1 MEITS
6 YSATLATE
14 IADLFHQSV
23 HAIDSD
29 VYTPEQKEAWAP
41 TPPDYERWSKR
52 LNEKKPFIAI
62 VNERVAGFMELD
74 ADGHIDCT
82 YTHPDFQG
90 NGVAS
95 ALYERLLMEAKH
107 KNINRLYVEASLIAK
122 PFFERHGFSVVKKNE
137 VERSGITLINFTM
150 EHYLTPSNQI

>member
-41 TPPDYERWSKR
+41 TR
-52 LNEKKPFIAI
+52 LIMN
-62 VNERVAGFMELD
+62 VGL
-74 ADGHIDCT
+74 
-82 YTHPDFQG
+82 
-90 NGVAS
+90 
-95 ALYERLLMEAKH
+95 
-107 KNINRLYVEASLIAK
+107 
-122 PFFERHGFSVVKKNE
+122 SV
-137 VERSGITLINFTM
+137 
-150 EHYLTPSNQI
+150 